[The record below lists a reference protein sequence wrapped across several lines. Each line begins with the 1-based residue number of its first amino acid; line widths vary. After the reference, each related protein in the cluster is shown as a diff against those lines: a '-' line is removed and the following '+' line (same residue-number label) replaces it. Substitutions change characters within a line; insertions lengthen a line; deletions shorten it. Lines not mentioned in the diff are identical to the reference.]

1 MFDASVA
8 LVARFGPDS
17 TVVETNATDAETLE
31 RLAALGRQLREGDR
45 EATFPWSD
53 GSRRYLSNVSS
64 AGDGTW
70 WTVTLDVTGIADL
83 SGRGRTDALTGLAS
97 REQVLDRLAGVIE
110 RLEHD
115 PTPVAVAVIELD
127 EFDGLVDRH
136 GRALADSLL
145 VATAERLDRTIRAAD
160 VAGRLGGG
168 NFAVVFGAPISE
180 SEATVVAERLLR
192 EIRAV
197 RLPDHPDVALTGCVG
212 VAFATVVLPPEQL
225 LDEAA
230 KAVDLARLAGRGRF
244 AVVDDDAREH
254 LEWTRRRSVD
264 LRMAIEHDQFELRYQ
279 PVIALAD
286 GSMVGVEALVRWQH
300 PTDGLLLPDEF
311 VSLAERTGL
320 IGGLTERVLK
330 GALRQLGEW
339 QAHRR
344 SLVVSVNVSASDL
357 LADGFAEDVLR
368 WCVDLGADP
377 TGLRIELTETAV
389 LAEVQHAIEVIA
401 RLRSAGVT
409 VALDDFGTGYATLAT
424 LRKLPLD
431 SLKIDQSF
439 VAGLPDHPADVAV
452 VKLVIGL
459 AEQLGVTTVAEGVET
474 EAQRDLLTAAGCTY
488 GQGFLFSQP
497 VPADQ
502 LAG

>member
-1 MFDASVA
+1 
-8 LVARFGPDS
+8 
-17 TVVETNATDAETLE
+17 
-31 RLAALGRQLREGDR
+31 
-45 EATFPWSD
+45 
-53 GSRRYLSNVSS
+53 
-64 AGDGTW
+64 
-70 WTVTLDVTGIADL
+70 
-83 SGRGRTDALTGLAS
+83 
-97 REQVLDRLAGVIE
+97 
-110 RLEHD
+110 
-115 PTPVAVAVIELD
+115 
-127 EFDGLVDRH
+127 
-136 GRALADSLL
+136 
-145 VATAERLDRTIRAAD
+145 
-160 VAGRLGGG
+160 
-168 NFAVVFGAPISE
+168 
-180 SEATVVAERLLR
+180 
-192 EIRAV
+192 
-197 RLPDHPDVALTGCVG
+197 
-212 VAFATVVLPPEQL
+212 
-225 LDEAA
+225 
-230 KAVDLARLAGRGRF
+230 
-244 AVVDDDAREH
+244 
-254 LEWTRRRSVD
+254 
-264 LRMAIEHDQFELRYQ
+264 MAIEHDQFELRYQ